1 MDEALLKRV
10 LPNNVEAERSVIA
23 CMLMDR
29 EAVVTAS
36 EILVP
41 DDFYQNQYGVMFS
54 AIVELFN
61 EGKPV
66 DMITVQDRLL
76 EKDFPPELITLDL
89 FKEIMATVPVSVNIK
104 TYAGIVREKAVMRR
118 LIRVNEEIA
127 NTCYAGK
134 EKLEDILAYT
144 EKAIF
149 DLLQSRNSG
158 EFVPIKQVA
167 LNVLEKIEAAA
178 KSGGTVTGIPTGFID
193 LDYKTSG
200 MQPSDLVLLAA
211 RPSMGKTAFVLNL
224 VDYVTVRRGLP
235 CMVFSLEMSKEQLV
249 NRMLSM
255 ESNVDSQK
263 LRTGSLTDAD
273 WDAVVEGIGVIGGSK
288 LIIDDTPGIS
298 ITELR
303 SKCRKMKLEYGLSMV
318 IIDYLQLMSGSGTRS
333 GDNRQQEISEISRSL
348 KALARELNAPVIA
361 LSQLSR
367 ACESRQD
374 HRPMLSDLRESGAI
388 EQDADVVMFLYR
400 DDYYN
405 KDTDRPNV
413 AEVIIAKQRNGPIGT
428 VELLWRPEFTK
439 FVNMAKEQ

>member
-10 LPNNVEAERSVIA
+10 LPHSAEAEQSVIGS
-23 CMLMDR
+23 MLMDR
-29 EAVVTAS
+29 DAIIAAS
-36 EILVP
+36 EIITA
-41 DDFYQNQYGVMFS
+41 DDFYQNQYGVMFD
-54 AIVELFN
+54 AMVELFN

-66 DMITVQDRLL
+66 DLVTLQNRLK
-76 EKDFPPELITLDL
+76 EKDVPPEVSSLE
-89 FKEIMATVPVSVNIK
+89 FVREIVIAVPTSANIK
-104 TYAGIVREKAVMRR
+104 SYANIVREKAMLRR

-127 NTCYAGK
+127 NTCYSRK
-134 EKLEDILAYT
+134 ERLEDILSYT

-149 DLLQSRNSG
+149 DLLQNRTGSD
-158 EFVPIKQVA
+158 FVPIKQVA
-167 LNVLEKIEAAA
+167 LNVLERIEAAS
-178 KSGGTVTGIPTGFID
+178 KSEGTVTGIPTGFID

-224 VDYVTVRRGLP
+224 VDYVAVRKGMP
-235 CMVFSLEMSKEQLV
+235 CMIFSLEMSKEQLV

-273 WDAVVEGIGVIGGSK
+273 WDAVVEGIGIIGNSK
-288 LIIDDTPGIS
+288 LLIDDTPGIS

-303 SKCRKMKLEYGLSMV
+303 SKCRKIKLEYGLSMV
-318 IIDYLQLMSGSGTRS
+318 IVDYLQLMSGSGRS

-348 KALARELNAPVIA
+348 KALAREIQAPVVA

-439 FVNMAKEQ
+439 FVNMAKQ

>member
-1 MDEALLKRV
+1 MLF
-10 LPNNVEAERSVIA
+10 RSSSLEFVREIVIA
-23 CMLMDR
+23 
-29 EAVVTAS
+29 
-36 EILVP
+36 VP
-41 DDFYQNQYGVMFS
+41 TS
-54 AIVELFN
+54 A
-61 EGKPV
+61 
-66 DMITVQDRLL
+66 
-76 EKDFPPELITLDL
+76 
-89 FKEIMATVPVSVNIK
+89 NIK
-104 TYAGIVREKAVMRR
+104 SYANIVREKAMLRR

-127 NTCYAGK
+127 NTCYSGK
-134 EKLEDILAYT
+134 ERLEDILSYT

-149 DLLQSRNSG
+149 DLLQNRTGSD
-158 EFVPIKQVA
+158 FVPIKQVA
-167 LNVLEKIEAAA
+167 LNVLERIEAAS
-178 KSGGTVTGIPTGFID
+178 KSEGTVTGIPTGFID

-224 VDYVTVRRGLP
+224 VDYVAVRKGMP
-235 CMVFSLEMSKEQLV
+235 CMIFSLEMSKEQLV

-273 WDAVVEGIGVIGGSK
+273 WDAVVEGIGIIGNSK
-288 LIIDDTPGIS
+288 LLIDDTPGIS

-303 SKCRKMKLEYGLSMV
+303 SKCRKIKLEYGLSMV
-318 IIDYLQLMSGSGTRS
+318 IVDYLQLMSGSGRS

-348 KALARELNAPVIA
+348 KALAREIQAPVVA

-439 FVNMAKEQ
+439 FVNMAKQ

>member
-10 LPNNVEAERSVIA
+10 LPHSVEAEQSVIGA
-23 CMLMDR
+23 MLMDQD
-29 EAVVTAS
+29 AIIAAS
-36 EILVP
+36 EMIGA
-41 DDFYQNQYGVMFS
+41 DDFYQHQYGIMFES
-54 AIVELFN
+54 MVELFN

-66 DMITVQDRLL
+66 DLVTLQNRLK
-76 EKDFPPELITLDL
+76 EKEVPPEVSSLE
-89 FKEIMATVPVSVNIK
+89 FVREIVTMVPTSANIRS
-104 TYAGIVREKAVMRR
+104 YAGIVREKAVLRR

-134 EKLEDILAYT
+134 DKLEDILAYT
-144 EKAIF
+144 EKSIF
-149 DLLQSRNSG
+149 DLLQSRTG
-158 EFVPIKQVA
+158 GDFVPIKQVV
-167 LNVLEKIEAAA
+167 LNVLEKIEAAS

-200 MQPSDLVLLAA
+200 MQPSDFVLIAA

-224 VDYVTVRRGLP
+224 VDYVAVRKGLP

-273 WDAVVEGIGVIGGSK
+273 WDAVVEGIGIIGNSK

-298 ITELR
+298 VTELR

-318 IIDYLQLMSGSGTRS
+318 IIDYLQLMSGSGRS

-348 KALARELNAPVIA
+348 KALAREMDAPVIA

-367 ACESRQD
+367 ACETRQD

-405 KDTDRPNV
+405 KDTERPNV

-439 FVNMAKEQ
+439 FVNMARQ

>member
-10 LPNNVEAERSVIA
+10 LPHSVEAEQSVIGS
-23 CMLMDR
+23 MLMDR
-29 EAVVTAS
+29 EAIIAAS
-36 EILVP
+36 EIVTA
-41 DDFYQNQYGVMFS
+41 DDFYQHQYGVMFES
-54 AIVELFN
+54 MAELFN

-66 DMITVQDRLL
+66 DLVTLQNRLK
-76 EKDFPPELITLDL
+76 EKDVPPEVSSLEFVRDIIT
-89 FKEIMATVPVSVNIK
+89 TVPTSANVKS
-104 TYAGIVREKAVMRR
+104 YANIVREKAVLRR

-127 NTCYAGK
+127 NTCYVGK
-134 EKLEDILAYT
+134 DKLEDILAHT

-167 LNVLEKIEAAA
+167 LNVLEKIETAS

-200 MQPSDLVLLAA
+200 MQPSDFILIAA

-224 VDYVTVRRGLP
+224 VDHVAVRKGLP

-273 WDAVVEGIGVIGGSK
+273 WDAVVEGIGIIGNSK

-318 IIDYLQLMSGSGTRS
+318 IIDYLQLMSGSGKT

-367 ACESRQD
+367 ACETRQD

-405 KDTDRPNV
+405 KDTERPNV

-439 FVNMAKEQ
+439 FVNMAKQ